1 MKIGICINEV
11 LRDFVGK
18 LQKTYE
24 KMYPEQQVIL
34 PISTF
39 DLANHF
45 IFEGGA
51 QEFNE
56 FLYDDV
62 VLEVFGHADEIKA
75 NIVNH
80 LNAFYLELRKEGVHE
95 IILISREAGTAIP
108 STLFFLSKT
117 SCKINQIVFVQDSA
131 LKWDYVD
138 VLITANPITLE
149 KKPEGKI
156 SVKINAPYNE
166 NVAADYVF
174 DSLKDIIS
182 DKETF
187 EKILNTRTITYEN
200 L

>member
-11 LRDFVGK
+11 LRNFVGK

-39 DLANHF
+39 DLSNHF
-45 IFEGGA
+45 PFEGGS
-51 QEFNE
+51 QEFSE

-62 VLEVFGHADEIKA
+62 ALEVFGHADELHP
-75 NIVNH
+75 NIINH
-80 LNAFYLELRKEGVHE
+80 LNTFFLDLKQEGEHE
-95 IILISREAGTAIP
+95 IILLSREAGPAIP

-117 SCKINQIVFVQDSA
+117 SCKVNQIVFVQDSA
-131 LKWDYVD
+131 AKWDHVD
-138 VLITANPITLE
+138 VLITANPIALE

-156 SVKINAPYNE
+156 SVKISASYNE

-182 DKETF
+182 NRETL